1 MEEVEWKEKE
11 MGEGLEIFPSSWSV
25 QSTTRLVLSFLDHT
39 MGKQLY
45 WIYSP
50 EGEVVFQGEFETKK
64 DCIRAYTWGN
74 LIQWR
79 GMPSEWWR
87 CKKIKKS

>member
-1 MEEVEWKEKE
+1 ME
-11 MGEGLEIFPSSWSV
+11 
-25 QSTTRLVLSFLDHT
+25 
-39 MGKQLY
+39 KQLY

-50 EGEVVFQGEFETKK
+50 EGEVVFQWEFETKK
-64 DCIRAYTWGN
+64 DCIRAYTGGN

-87 CKKIKKS
+87 CKKIPKS